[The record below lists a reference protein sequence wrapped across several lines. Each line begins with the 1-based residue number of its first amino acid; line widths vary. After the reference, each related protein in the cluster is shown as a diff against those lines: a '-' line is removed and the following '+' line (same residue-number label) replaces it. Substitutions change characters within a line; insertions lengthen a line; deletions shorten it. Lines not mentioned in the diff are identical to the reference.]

1 MKKSCCHTG
10 SHESKTHEKQPESC
24 HSPSK
29 PKKAVSQHS
38 GVHTCPM
45 HPEVRNDG
53 PGSCPLCGMA
63 LEPLDIGEAADAPNP
78 ELVDFTKRFGLSLFA
93 VIPLLIIA
101 MGEMIPGNPFH
112 EWFPGSSSNWIQML
126 LAAPVVLWAGAP
138 LFHRGWYSVRT
149 GNLNMFTLIAL
160 GTGVAFGFSVFAT
173 IFPDLFPASFRGH
186 GGRVGVYFE
195 ASAVIVA
202 LVLLGQVLEL
212 RARGR
217 TSAAILSL
225 LKLAPNS
232 ARVIAANGEEFDVDI
247 NEVKPGDLLRVR
259 PGEQVPVDG
268 EVVDG
273 HSTVDESMLTGEPL
287 PVEKLKGTNLKA
299 GTTNQSG
306 TLVFR
311 ATSVGSETL
320 LSKIVRLVNEAQ
332 RSRAN
337 IQSLADAVS
346 AWFVPAVIV
355 SAAATAVVWAVWG
368 PEPAYVYGL
377 INAVAVLIIAC
388 PCALGLATP
397 MSVMVATGR
406 GAQAG
411 VLVRNAQAVEALEK
425 VNTLVVDKTGT
436 LTEGKPTLAQIR
448 TFAGFTEL
456 DVLEIAAAV
465 ERSSEHPLAA
475 AVLAG
480 AKKRGAIGARSVQN
494 FKTIPGMG
502 VSANVDGKDILL
514 GNQALLGSI
523 AEGMADAA
531 QGMRAEG
538 LTVLLLAIAGQPAAI
553 FGVGDLIKNTTP
565 EALTALREYGLRIV
579 MVTGDH
585 PDTAKAVANR
595 LGIVD
600 VHAGVLPDGKLEIIR
615 SLQASGQR
623 VAMAGDGINDAPAL
637 AQADVGIAMGT
648 GTDVAMQ
655 SAGITLINGDLR
667 GVVKALRLSRAM
679 LRNIR
684 QNLFF
689 AFIYNVLGVPV
700 AAGVLF
706 PFFGVLLSPM
716 LASAAMSLSSVSVI
730 ANALRLRKVKL

>member
-1 MKKSCCHTG
+1 
-10 SHESKTHEKQPESC
+10 
-24 HSPSK
+24 
-29 PKKAVSQHS
+29 
-38 GVHTCPM
+38 M

>member
-1 MKKSCCHTG
+1 
-10 SHESKTHEKQPESC
+10 
-24 HSPSK
+24 
-29 PKKAVSQHS
+29 
-38 GVHTCPM
+38 
-45 HPEVRNDG
+45 
-53 PGSCPLCGMA
+53 MA

>member
-1 MKKSCCHTG
+1 VG
-10 SHESKTHEKQPESC
+10 S
-24 HSPSK
+24 
-29 PKKAVSQHS
+29 
-38 GVHTCPM
+38 
-45 HPEVRNDG
+45 
-53 PGSCPLCGMA
+53 
-63 LEPLDIGEAADAPNP
+63 
-78 ELVDFTKRFGLSLFA
+78 
-93 VIPLLIIA
+93 
-101 MGEMIPGNPFH
+101 EMCI
-112 EWFPGSSSNWIQML
+112 
-126 LAAPVVLWAGAP
+126 
-138 LFHRGWYSVRT
+138 RDRYSVRT